1 MSHRTLFFTLAAAAL
16 CLLTATGSAFAESK
30 DSADFAY
37 KYEASSGLPSVEDS
51 GAGKTNW
58 APFLFTGSVSVA
70 NDLLSYSTMPNAG
83 GGSWFESSADASG
96 SAWLAKV
103 GASTSYTIEFSAK
116 VTEGVGDIPGL
127 HVFFDNGVNCTW
139 LNVDTTKVAV
149 GTGYDETTVL
159 VNGVNNSTDFHVYR
173 VAYDASDVDL
183 AIWRDG
189 VPIGAD
195 LAPAKDTVYK
205 VLGFGDASSYGSGA
219 GSIDYF
225 RWDPTGAY
233 APVPE
238 PGMLTLLGLGALGL
252 LVLRRK

>member
-1 MSHRTLFFTLAAAAL
+1 MSYRMPFFTLTAAAL
-16 CLLTATGSAFAESK
+16 CLLAATASAFAESM

-37 KYEASSGLPSVEDS
+37 KYEASSGLPTVEDS

-58 APFLFTGSVSVA
+58 APCLYTGSVSVA
-70 NDLLSYSTMPNAG
+70 DDLLSYSTMPNAG
-83 GGSWFESSADASG
+83 GGSWFESSVNAPG
-96 SAWLAKV
+96 SAWLAQV

-116 VTEGVGDIPGL
+116 VTASVGDVPGL

-149 GTGYDETTVL
+149 GDGYHESTVL
-159 VNGVNNSTDFHVYR
+159 VSGINNSTDLHVYR
-173 VAYDASDVDL
+173 VAYDASDVSL
-183 AIWRDG
+183 QIWRDG

-195 LAPAKDTVYK
+195 IAPAKSTVYK
-205 VLGFGDASSYGSGA
+205 VLGFGDATSSGSGA

-238 PGMLTLLGLGALGL
+238 PGTLTLLGLGALGL
-252 LVLRRK
+252 LVLRRR